1 MFSYKGGFYMLGLM
15 PKRYNEVVN
24 NNSLLSSIE
33 NFFNDD
39 FFNMPA
45 FTSSEFRMDVKEND
59 NVYTVEA
66 ELPGINKE
74 DITLDY
80 NNGTLYIA
88 VNHNEEINKE
98 DGGYIHKE
106 RRSSSM
112 QRGIYLGDIDV
123 EGIEAKLENGIL
135 KVTAPKLAVSPNRFK
150 IEVK

>member
-1 MFSYKGGFYMLGLM
+1 MFSYKGGVYMLGLM
-15 PKRYNEVVN
+15 PRRYSEVAN
-24 NNSLLSSIE
+24 SNSLLSSIE

-88 VNHNEEINKE
+88 VNHNEEINEE
-98 DGGYIHKE
+98 DGSYIHKE

-112 QRGIYLGDIDV
+112 QRGIYLGDINV
-123 EGIEAKLENGIL
+123 EGIEAKLDNGIL
-135 KVTAPKLAVSPNRFK
+135 KVTAPKLTVSPNRLK